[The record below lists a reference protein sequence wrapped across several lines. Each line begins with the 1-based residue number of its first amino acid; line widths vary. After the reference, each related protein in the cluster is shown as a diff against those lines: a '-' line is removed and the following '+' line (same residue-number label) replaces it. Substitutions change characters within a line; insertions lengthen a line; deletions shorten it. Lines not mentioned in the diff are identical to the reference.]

1 MGLMFKHLLYAVLCF
16 ALTHDLVHAQDKQSG
31 FISLDCG
38 LPSDYN
44 YSEPTT
50 SINYISDAPFI
61 DTGVSRTIEA
71 QYKAAFQQHVARV
84 RSFPQGIRNCYRVNI
99 RGGTKYLIRAT
110 FFYGNYDGLN
120 KLPKFDLH
128 LGPNFWD
135 SVTPTF
141 ANKTTMKELIHTPS
155 LNHVQVCLLNKG
167 SGTPFISALEFR
179 PLTNTIYVTNTGSL
193 ALAWRLDAAS
203 TSNSFYRYDFDVF
216 DRLWSPFNGAA
227 WTQITTSRTVVDN
240 HFQVPPIVINTASTP
255 INASSSI
262 NFFWK
267 PPDNITQYY
276 FYMHFAE
283 LQELK
288 PNQYRAFNITLNGW
302 QFGGT
307 VVPKYLSTQTRYT
320 TVPEPSEADYNL
332 SIFKTEDS
340 TLPPIINAIEA
351 YTLKDFSQLE
361 TDEDDAVAI
370 TNIKSTYGVEKN
382 WEGDPCAPQEYI
394 WEGLNCS
401 SNGLDPHR
409 ITSLNLSSSGLI
421 GEITSYIS
429 NLVPLQSLD
438 LSNNNLTGSI
448 PEFLSKLPNLKV
460 LNLEKNKLNG
470 SVPAELVERS
480 RSGRLTLS
488 VGENKNLCAENS
500 CEKKKINVLIPA
512 IASVGG
518 VSVLLLAAVA
528 ISMGLKRGRK
538 PHASNNQN
546 DSFESKGRQFTHSE
560 ILEITNNFQTILG
573 QGGFGTVYHGYAD
586 GIQVA
591 VKMLSPSSAQGYQEF
606 QTEVKLLMRVHHRNL
621 TSLVG
626 YCNEQTTMAL
636 IYEYMVNGNL
646 ESHLLGGDSNAN
658 VLSWEGR
665 LQIAMDASQGLE
677 YLHNGCRPP
686 IVHRDVKTTN
696 ILLAE
701 NFQAKLADF
710 GLSRV
715 FPTDGGTHMSTAVV
729 GTPGYLDP
737 EYQRTGR
744 LNEKSD
750 VYSFGV
756 ALLQI
761 ITSRPVISRAAHENT
776 HVSQWVS
783 SMLGIGDVKSIVD
796 PRLCGDFKVN
806 SAWKAVELAMDCI
819 SETSTERPN
828 MSEVVTR
835 LKECLA
841 ADIASKNESH
851 LTGSTDSMFYYIN
864 VTTQLNPSAR

>member
-665 LQIAMDASQGLE
+665 LQIAMDASQG
-677 YLHNGCRPP
+677 
-686 IVHRDVKTTN
+686 
-696 ILLAE
+696 
-701 NFQAKLADF
+701 
-710 GLSRV
+710 
-715 FPTDGGTHMSTAVV
+715 
-729 GTPGYLDP
+729 
-737 EYQRTGR
+737 
-744 LNEKSD
+744 
-750 VYSFGV
+750 
-756 ALLQI
+756 
-761 ITSRPVISRAAHENT
+761 
-776 HVSQWVS
+776 
-783 SMLGIGDVKSIVD
+783 
-796 PRLCGDFKVN
+796 
-806 SAWKAVELAMDCI
+806 
-819 SETSTERPN
+819 
-828 MSEVVTR
+828 
-835 LKECLA
+835 
-841 ADIASKNESH
+841 
-851 LTGSTDSMFYYIN
+851 
-864 VTTQLNPSAR
+864 